1 MPDELDRAR
10 DERIFLLNEKL
21 ISKFVGNRL
30 TFTFDNNQFY
40 VLNSGCVTEL
50 INSEIGIKCLLGI
63 LNSKLLNFYFSNV
76 FTDYRETFPIMKS
89 GNVENLPIIVP
100 SISIQNQITDLADD
114 ILNLKIMNSIE
125 NTIELEKQIDDLVYK
140 LYNLT
145 PEEIAIV
152 EENTKK

>member
-1 MPDELDRAR
+1 
-10 DERIFLLNEKL
+10 
-21 ISKFVGNRL
+21 
-30 TFTFDNNQFY
+30 
-40 VLNSGCVTEL
+40 
-50 INSEIGIKCLLGI
+50 
-63 LNSKLLNFYFSNV
+63 
-76 FTDYRETFPIMKS
+76 MKS